1 MAFLDDL
8 KNVFSTKTPEQI
20 YAEGVLKDIR
30 HLENRTKILAEMS
43 SQLGMCERK
52 FENIIRISR
61 LNAIQRRAAQVGDAS
76 EKKRIHD
83 AVVGLLAV
91 QEARFE
97 LSSITTSQDLE
108 YSMKRLSSI
117 LRQMYR
123 MDHYVSVTSGDLKK
137 GRRQGPEF
145 DNTVESTLLTERAD
159 RVDETLVERIIQ
171 GESVEDCM
179 RSTSGRT
186 VPTAPAVSAADGS
199 GQPLPDF
206 ADQGTKTTEADI
218 DFLLKQAGQDF

>member
-20 YAEGVLKDIR
+20 YAENVAREIKQLGD
-30 HLENRTKILAEMS
+30 RTKVMVEMS

-52 FENIIRISR
+52 FKNIIQDSRI
-61 LNAIQRRAAQVGDAS
+61 NAIRRRADQVGDVS

-83 AVVGLLAV
+83 AVTGLLAV

-97 LSSITTSQDLE
+97 LSSITSSQDLE
-108 YSMKRLSSI
+108 RSMKRLSSI

-137 GRRQGPEF
+137 GRRQSSDFE
-145 DNTVESTLLTERAD
+145 DTVKSTPLTERAEK
-159 RVDETLVERIIQ
+159 VTEELVERIIQ

-179 RSTSGRT
+179 RSTTGRT
-186 VPTAPAVSAADGS
+186 ASAADDS
-199 GQPLPDF
+199 GQPLPNYEESDH
-206 ADQGTKTTEADI
+206 DKPSEADV
-218 DFLLKQAGQDF
+218 DFMREQAGQDF